1 MEVSN
6 DLVDA
11 NAALETASLLSLLV
25 EMLGVVFALALLNTL
40 AATKRP

>member
-25 EMLGVVFALALLNTL
+25 EMLGVVFALALLDTL